1 MGSQTHISPVYTRSG
16 EILSPAKMP
25 PREMTE
31 LSIYPDLK
39 TTDLLWDCY
48 LSLGE
53 LKEAFRLFD
62 DLGRGYITVERFREI
77 LREIDNTISEEEL
90 DGIIS
95 EIDTDSSDTIDF
107 AE

>member
-1 MGSQTHISPVYTRSG
+1 MGSQTDISLPSTRSR
-16 EILSPAKMP
+16 EILRLPSLAKMP
-25 PREMTE
+25 PREMME

-95 EIDTDSSDTIDF
+95 EID
-107 AE
+107 